1 MRITTAL
8 THTPAILRARTFACA
23 LAVTAA
29 FGAAATPASAQ
40 FGGRASFGEAFQP
53 DILQRDMML
62 MTSSLQL
69 EEWQRP
75 IVEALL
81 SDYMVSFNTGV
92 EALKDKMKAASQEAA
107 RSTPAD
113 GDAIL
118 EKVMKPLDAWRVEKA
133 QMKDKFLSDLRNQ
146 LGPQQLERWPSF
158 ERALRRERMLPAG
171 DLSGESVDLWAV
183 MGRMQLSSAEEEATR
198 AAVTAYEIALDQ
210 ALVAR
215 EARIKELEPALAEA
229 MRAMNFDRG
238 ADLQDQVMTAR
249 IAVRAAND
257 GGIDSLAQALGARG
271 AEFRQRA
278 LEAGY
283 PDVYR
288 THPVMVLMQQARA
301 LDSLTEDQVSKIDA
315 LMAEFRTACEA
326 EDAKLYDA
334 VRAEEPKA
342 PRKRAQAAAERR
354 AGGASSAPGAPQS
367 SNANDP
373 VVKAR
378 MEREKMGQPFRDRLM
393 AILSTEQQTE
403 LPGGMKVDSET
414 LAKEREA
421 ARKSGL
427 LQPDDKLIQQ
437 APAQKDRKE
446 RGPQR
451 RDPRTG
457 GAPAV
462 PPETGSGSAQKPD

>member
-1 MRITTAL
+1 MRIATAL
-8 THTPAILRARTFACA
+8 SRTNALLRTRSLACA

-29 FGAAATPASAQ
+29 FGVAAMPASAQ

-62 MTSSLQL
+62 MTSTLQL

-81 SDYMVSFNTGV
+81 ADYMASFSTGV
-92 EALKDKMKAASQEAA
+92 EALKDKMKFASQEAA
-107 RSTPAD
+107 RSTPGD

-118 EKVMKPLDAWRVEKA
+118 EKVMRPLDSWRAEKA

-158 ERALRRERMLPAG
+158 ERALRRERMLPNG
-171 DLSGESVDLWAV
+171 DLSGESVDLWSI
-183 MGRMQLSSAEEEATR
+183 MGRLQLSAAEEEAVR
-198 AAVTAYEIALDQ
+198 PAVAAYEVALDQ

-249 IAVRAAND
+249 IAVRSAND
-257 GGIDSLAQALGARG
+257 GGIDSIAQALGARG
-271 AEFRQRA
+271 TEFRQRA
-278 LEAGY
+278 LEVGY

-301 LDSLTEDQVSKIDA
+301 LETLNEDQASRIDA

-354 AGGASSAPGAPQS
+354 AGGASSAPGVPQAA
-367 SNANDP
+367 NANDP

-378 MEREKMGQPFRDRLM
+378 MEREKMGQPYRERLM
-393 AILSTEQQTE
+393 AILSPEQLTE
-403 LPGGMKVDSET
+403 LPGGVKVDPAT
-414 LAKEREA
+414 LAKENEA
-421 ARKSGL
+421 RAKGEQIGIEGKAGEEAP
-427 LQPDDKLIQQ
+427 QP
-437 APAQKDRKE
+437 KDRKE
-446 RGPQR
+446 RRPAR
-451 RDPRTG
+451 RDPRDPN
-457 GAPAV
+457 GAAPTE
-462 PPETGSGSAQKPD
+462 PQDKPE

>member
-1 MRITTAL
+1 MRIPTAL
-8 THTPAILRARTFACA
+8 TRTPFILRARTFACA

-29 FGAAATPASAQ
+29 FGAAATPAAAQ

-62 MTSSLQL
+62 MTASLQL

-198 AAVTAYEIALDQ
+198 AAVAAYEVALDQ

-257 GGIDSLAQALGARG
+257 GGIDSIAQALGARG

-393 AILSTEQQTE
+393 AILSAEQQTE
-403 LPGGMKVDSET
+403 LPGGVKVDAAT
-414 LAKEREA
+414 LAKENEA
-421 ARKSGL
+421 RAKGEQLSVEGKAAEEAP
-427 LQPDDKLIQQ
+427 QP
-437 APAQKDRKE
+437 KDRKE
-446 RGPQR
+446 RRPAR
-451 RDPRTG
+451 RDPRSG
-457 GAPAV
+457 QPATE
-462 PPETGSGSAQKPD
+462 PAEPQGKPE

>member
-1 MRITTAL
+1 MRISNAL
-8 THTPAILRARTFACA
+8 TRTPALLRARTFACA
-23 LAVTAA
+23 IAVTAA
-29 FGAAATPASAQ
+29 FGAAVAPAAAQ

-81 SDYMVSFNTGV
+81 SDYMASFNTGV
-92 EALKDKMKAASQEAA
+92 EALKDRMKEASQEAA
-107 RSTPAD
+107 RSTPGD

-118 EKVMKPLDAWRVEKA
+118 EKVMRPLDAWRVEKA

-158 ERALRRERMLPAG
+158 ERALRRERMLPNG
-171 DLSGESVDLWAV
+171 DLSGESTDLWAV

-198 AAVTAYEIALDQ
+198 AAVAAYEVALDQ

-238 ADLQDQVMTAR
+238 ADLQDQVMTTR
-249 IAVRAAND
+249 VAVRSAND
-257 GGIDSLAQALGARG
+257 GGIDAISQALGARG

-301 LDSLTEDQVSKIDA
+301 LGTLTDDQVSRIDA
-315 LMAEFRTACEA
+315 LMAEFRTACDA
-326 EDAKLYDA
+326 EDAKLYEA

-354 AGGASSAPGAPQS
+354 AGGASSAPGVPQAA
-367 SNANDP
+367 NANDP

-378 MEREKMGQPFRDRLM
+378 MEREKMGQPFRERLM
-393 AILSTEQQTE
+393 AILSPEQLTE
-403 LPGGMKVDSET
+403 LPGGVKVDAAT
-414 LAKEREA
+414 LAKENEA
-421 ARKSGL
+421 RAKGD
-427 LQPDDKLIQQ
+427 QIGIEGKAGEEPPQ
-437 APAQKDRKE
+437 AKDRKE
-446 RGPQR
+446 RRPAR

-457 GAPAV
+457 QPAEEPAAPQGKS
-462 PPETGSGSAQKPD
+462 E

>member
-1 MRITTAL
+1 MRIPTAL
-8 THTPAILRARTFACA
+8 TRTPFILRARTLACA

-62 MTSSLQL
+62 MTASLQL

-107 RSTPAD
+107 RATPAD

-367 SNANDP
+367 SNAGDP

-393 AILSTEQQTE
+393 AILTPEQQTE
-403 LPGGMKVDSET
+403 LPGGVKVDAAT
-414 LAKEREA
+414 LAKENEA
-421 ARKSGL
+421 RGKGEQVGVEGKSGEE
-427 LQPDDKLIQQ
+427 PPQ
-437 APAQKDRKE
+437 AKDRKE
-446 RGPQR
+446 RRPAR
-451 RDPRTG
+451 RDPRSG
-457 GAPAV
+457 QPAPEPAE
-462 PPETGSGSAQKPD
+462 PQGKPE

>member
-1 MRITTAL
+1 MRILNSNAL
-8 THTPAILRARTFACA
+8 TRTPAILRARAFACA
-23 LAVTAA
+23 VAVTAA
-29 FGAAATPASAQ
+29 FGAAATPAAAQ

-81 SDYMVSFNTGV
+81 SDYMVSFSTGV

-158 ERALRRERMLPAG
+158 ERALRRERMLSAG

-198 AAVTAYEIALDQ
+198 AAIAAYEVALDQ

-238 ADLQDQVMTAR
+238 ADLQDQVMTTR

-257 GGIDSLAQALGARG
+257 GGIDSIAQALGARG

-301 LDSLTEDQVSKIDA
+301 LDSLTEDQASRIDA

-354 AGGASSAPGAPQS
+354 AGGASSAPGTPLGQRERPRGQGAHGAREDGP
-367 SNANDP
+367 AVPRPPDGDP
-373 VVKAR
+373 LDRAADGASRRREGRHRDAR
-378 MEREKMGQPFRDRLM
+378 QG
-393 AILSTEQQTE
+393 
-403 LPGGMKVDSET
+403 
-414 LAKEREA
+414 EREA
-421 ARKSGL
+421 REGRAAR
-427 LQPDDKLIQQ
+427 
-437 APAQKDRKE
+437 R
-446 RGPQR
+446 RGQGGR
-451 RDPRTG
+451 
-457 GAPAV
+457 GAPAGEGPQGA
-462 PPETGSGSAQKPD
+462 PPRASRPPHRTARRGARGAAGKAGVS

>member
-198 AAVTAYEIALDQ
+198 AAVTAYEIALDE
-210 ALVAR
+210 ALSAR

>member
-1 MRITTAL
+1 
-8 THTPAILRARTFACA
+8 
-23 LAVTAA
+23 
-29 FGAAATPASAQ
+29 
-40 FGGRASFGEAFQP
+40 
-53 DILQRDMML
+53 
-62 MTSSLQL
+62 
-69 EEWQRP
+69 
-75 IVEALL
+75 
-81 SDYMVSFNTGV
+81 
-92 EALKDKMKAASQEAA
+92 
-107 RSTPAD
+107 
-113 GDAIL
+113 
-118 EKVMKPLDAWRVEKA
+118 
-133 QMKDKFLSDLRNQ
+133 MKDKFLSDLRNQ

-367 SNANDP
+367 SNAGDP

-393 AILSTEQQTE
+393 AILTSEQQTE
-403 LPGGMKVDSET
+403 LPGGVKVDAAT
-414 LAKEREA
+414 LAKENEA
-421 ARKSGL
+421 RGKGEQVGVEGKSGEE
-427 LQPDDKLIQQ
+427 PPQ
-437 APAQKDRKE
+437 AKDRKE
-446 RGPQR
+446 RRPAR
-451 RDPRTG
+451 RDPRSG
-457 GAPAV
+457 QPAAE
-462 PPETGSGSAQKPD
+462 PAEPQGKPE

>member
-1 MRITTAL
+1 MRITDAL
-8 THTPAILRARTFACA
+8 SRTNALLRTRSLACA

-29 FGAAATPASAQ
+29 FGVAAMPASAQ

-62 MTSSLQL
+62 MTASLQL

-92 EALKDKMKAASQEAA
+92 EALKDKMKEASQEAA
-107 RSTPAD
+107 RSTPGD

-118 EKVMKPLDAWRVEKA
+118 EKVMRPLDAWRVEKA

-158 ERALRRERMLPAG
+158 ERALRRERMLPTG
-171 DLSGESVDLWAV
+171 DLSGESTDLWAV

-198 AAVTAYEIALDQ
+198 AAVATYEVALDQ

-215 EARIKELEPALAEA
+215 EARMKELEPALAEA

-238 ADLQDQVMTAR
+238 ADLQDQVMTTR
-249 IAVRAAND
+249 VAVRSAND
-257 GGIDSLAQALGARG
+257 AGVDAIAQALGERG
-271 AEFRQRA
+271 ADFRRRA

-301 LDSLTEDQVSKIDA
+301 LDTLNEEQVAKIDA
-315 LMAEFRTACEA
+315 LMVEFRTACDA
-326 EDAKLYDA
+326 EDAKLYEA

-354 AGGASSAPGAPQS
+354 AGGASSAPGVPQAA
-367 SNANDP
+367 NANDP

-378 MEREKMGQPFRDRLM
+378 MEREKMGQPFRERLM
-393 AILSTEQQTE
+393 AILSPEQLTE
-403 LPGGMKVDSET
+403 LPGGVKVDAAT
-414 LAKEREA
+414 LAKENEA
-421 ARKSGL
+421 RAKGE
-427 LQPDDKLIQQ
+427 QIGVEGKAGEEAPQ
-437 APAQKDRKE
+437 AKDRKE
-446 RGPQR
+446 RRPAR

-457 GAPAV
+457 APATE
-462 PPETGSGSAQKPD
+462 PAEPQGKPE

>member
-1 MRITTAL
+1 
-8 THTPAILRARTFACA
+8 
-23 LAVTAA
+23 
-29 FGAAATPASAQ
+29 
-40 FGGRASFGEAFQP
+40 
-53 DILQRDMML
+53 
-62 MTSSLQL
+62 
-69 EEWQRP
+69 
-75 IVEALL
+75 
-81 SDYMVSFNTGV
+81 
-92 EALKDKMKAASQEAA
+92 MKAASQEAA

-198 AAVTAYEIALDQ
+198 AAVTAYEIALDE
-210 ALVAR
+210 ALSAR